1 MHISIALDRDRA
13 GAQEGDTRMRSVEA
27 WKRKQMRDPAFKA
40 AYDALEDEFADFAIG
55 TELLKARTRAKLTQ
69 AQVAKRMGT
78 SQSAVARMESGRAPS
93 MASLR
98 KYAKATGS
106 KIEIKLKAG

>member
-1 MHISIALDRDRA
+1 MK
-13 GAQEGDTRMRSVEA
+13 SVEA
-27 WKRKQMRDPAFKA
+27 WKRKQMKDPAFKA
-40 AYDALEDEFADFAIG
+40 AYDALEEEYALIR
-55 TELLKARTRAKLTQ
+55 ELLDARTRAKLTQ
-69 AQVAKRMGT
+69 AQVARRMGT

-106 KIEIKLKAG
+106 KIEIKLSKAG

>member
-1 MHISIALDRDRA
+1 
-13 GAQEGDTRMRSVEA
+13 MRSFDA
-27 WKRKQMRDPAFKA
+27 FKKKMLKDPAVKKE
-40 AYDALEDEFADFAIG
+40 YDALEEEFALIG
-55 TELLKARTRAKLTQ
+55 ELLKARTRAKLTQ

-78 SQSAVARMESGRAPS
+78 SQSAVARLESGRAPS

-106 KIEIKLKAG
+106 KIEIRLKAG

>member
-1 MHISIALDRDRA
+1 MK
-13 GAQEGDTRMRSVEA
+13 SVEA
-27 WKRKQMRDPAFKA
+27 WKRKQMKDPAFKA
-40 AYDALEDEFADFAIG
+40 AYDALEEEYALIR
-55 TELLKARTRAKLTQ
+55 ELLDARTRAKLTQ
-69 AQVAKRMGT
+69 AQVARRMGT

>member
-1 MHISIALDRDRA
+1 
-13 GAQEGDTRMRSVEA
+13 MRSFEV
-27 WKRKQMRDPAFKA
+27 WKRKQLKNPEFKK
-40 AYDALEDEFADFAIG
+40 AYDALEEEFALIG
-55 TELLKARTRAKLTQ
+55 ELLKARTRAKLTQ

-106 KIEIKLKAG
+106 KIEIRLKAG

>member
-1 MHISIALDRDRA
+1 
-13 GAQEGDTRMRSVEA
+13 MRSFET
-27 WKRKQMRDPAFKA
+27 WLKKQLKDPEFKKEF
-40 AYDALEDEFADFAIG
+40 DALEPEFALARELIG
-55 TELLKARTRAKLTQ
+55 ARARAKLTQ